1 MRQQEVSKKRGEI
14 LTAVTL
20 KALGK
25 KMNLKVKL
33 FESLR
38 VAQEEVWICCKVP
51 IPLLWIH
58 RDPFSRTVF
67 SL

>member
-1 MRQQEVSKKRGEI
+1 MKQQEVSKKKKKKEKL
-14 LTAVTL
+14 LTAAKL

-38 VAQEEVWICCKVP
+38 VAQEEVWVRCKV
-51 IPLLWIH
+51 LRIH
-58 RDPFSRTVF
+58 RDPFNRTVF